1 MDKLHKVLLSTVI
14 MHLEMAEKLL
24 CQIADMYYTDK
35 SYDAMGSGK
44 AKLQIKQARNTV
56 EDIIKA
62 GEQV

>member
-1 MDKLHKVLLSTVI
+1 MDNLHKVLLSTAI

-24 CQIADMYYTDK
+24 YQIADMYKDT
-35 SYDAMGSGK
+35 YDAMSHGK
-44 AKLQIKQARNTV
+44 AKLQIQQARNTV

>member
-1 MDKLHKVLLSTVI
+1 MDKLHKVLLSTAI

-24 CQIADMYYTDK
+24 CQIADMYNDAAE
-35 SYDAMGSGK
+35 YDVMTHGK
-44 AKLQIKQARNTV
+44 AKLQIQQARNTV